1 MSQVEQRAPDRRC
14 QSLQTFGFIIT
25 VALIGQYGRAQGSH
39 PEAVADRTRG
49 IAMKSLQMLRA
60 ARDSTRRSVGVFL
73 RDVGNGLLE
82 VSHNSLAV
90 FGLVVVV
97 VAVFFAGRPDLRQQ
111 TEAWALDWLQERHE
125 SRAEVSDDL
134 TVAAAEP
141 EAVARATAVNP
152 KELTQQQAALA
163 KWISRRYNVA
173 LEPVGRLVQ
182 EAWTIG
188 QAVGLDPTLIL
199 AIAAIESRF
208 NPFAQSAMGAQGLM
222 QVMTKVHVDKYEP
235 FGGTHA
241 AFDPISNL
249 KVGVQVLRECIA
261 RAGGLEAG
269 LRWYV
274 GAANTDDDGGYL
286 GKVLA
291 EQTHMK
297 RVAGGTAVPPNAPIT
312 RKTAPPPAQEA
323 AVTPAVPATPT
334 PPAPAPA
341 DKLALL
347 H

>member
-1 MSQVEQRAPDRRC
+1 MKQ
-14 QSLQTFGFIIT
+14 LQ
-25 VALIGQYGRAQGSH
+25 
-39 PEAVADRTRG
+39 
-49 IAMKSLQMLRA
+49 KLRA
-60 ARDSTRRSVGVFL
+60 AHASVMRSVQVFV

-82 VSHNSLAV
+82 VSHNSLALVGLAVVLALV
-90 FGLVVVV
+90 FVTSR
-97 VAVFFAGRPDLRQQ
+97 ADLRHQ
-111 TEAWALDWLQERHE
+111 TELWALGWLQERHE
-125 SRAEVSDDL
+125 SRAAESDDL

-141 EAVARATAVNP
+141 DAVARATAVNP
-152 KELTQQQAALA
+152 GELSKQQAALA

-188 QAVGLDPTLIL
+188 HAVGLDPTLIL

-222 QVMTKVHVDKYEP
+222 QVMTRVHVDKYEP

-274 GAANTDDDGGYL
+274 GAANTGDDGGYI

-291 EQTHMK
+291 EQNHMK
-297 RVAGGTAVPPNAPIT
+297 RVASGGAVPANAPNAV
-312 RKTAPPPAQEA
+312 RKAAPPAQEA
-323 AVTPAVPATPT
+323 LAT
-334 PPAPAPA
+334 PPAGQ
-341 DKLALL
+341 DGTDLHGDGKEQVALL
-347 H
+347 R

>member
-1 MSQVEQRAPDRRC
+1 
-14 QSLQTFGFIIT
+14 
-25 VALIGQYGRAQGSH
+25 
-39 PEAVADRTRG
+39 
-49 IAMKSLQMLRA
+49 MKSLQRLRA
-60 ARDSTRRSVGVFL
+60 ALESTIRSVNVFM

-82 VSHNSLAV
+82 VSHNSLALL
-90 FGLVVVV
+90 GLAVVVTL
-97 VAVFFAGRPDLRQQ
+97 VFVAGRPDLRQQ
-111 TEAWALDWLQERHE
+111 TETWALGWLQERHD
-125 SRAEVSDDL
+125 SRNEASDDL

-141 EAVARATAVNP
+141 AAVDRATAVHPN
-152 KELTQQQAALA
+152 ELTKQQAALA

-188 QAVGLDPTLIL
+188 HKVGLDPTLIL

-222 QVMTKVHVDKYEP
+222 QVMTRVHVDKYEP

-241 AFDPISNL
+241 AFDPIANL

-274 GAANTDDDGGYL
+274 GAANTADDGGYL
-286 GKVLA
+286 SKVLS
-291 EQTHMK
+291 EQGHMK
-297 RVAGGTAVPPNAPIT
+297 RVASGNPVPANAPID
-312 RKTAPPPAQEA
+312 RAPKLAPPAQEA
-323 AVTPAVPATPT
+323 AAPQPDAVPA
-334 PPAPAPA
+334 AEQVA
-341 DKLALL
+341 LAG
-347 H
+347 

>member
-1 MSQVEQRAPDRRC
+1 MTTKQLLKDMPRA
-14 QSLQTFGFIIT
+14 SL
-25 VALIGQYGRAQGSH
+25 
-39 PEAVADRTRG
+39 
-49 IAMKSLQMLRA
+49 
-60 ARDSTRRSVGVFL
+60 RSFNVFM

-82 VSHNSLAV
+82 ISHNGLALLGLAV
-90 FGLVVVV
+90 LVTL
-97 VAVFFAGRPDLRQQ
+97 VFVAGRADLRHQAE
-111 TEAWALDWLQERHE
+111 TWTLGWLQQRHVVRVE
-125 SRAEVSDDL
+125 ASDDI

-152 KELTQQQAALA
+152 NELTRQQAAVA

-173 LEPVGRLVQ
+173 LEPIGRLVQ
-182 EAWTIG
+182 EAWAIG
-188 QAVGLDPTLIL
+188 HHTKLDPTLIL

-222 QVMTKVHVDKYEP
+222 QVMTRVHGDKYEP

-261 RAGGLEAG
+261 RAGSLEAG

-274 GAANTDDDGGYL
+274 GAANSNDDGGYI

-291 EQTHMK
+291 EQGYLQ
-297 RVAGGTAVPPNAPIT
+297 RVAGGSAVATNLPIG
-312 RKTAPPPAQEA
+312 PAA
-323 AVTPAVPATPT
+323 K
-334 PPAPAPA
+334 PAPAAPA
-341 DKLALL
+341 AREAAATPDLAPIPKAPETELVAVL
-347 H
+347 R

>member
-1 MSQVEQRAPDRRC
+1 
-14 QSLQTFGFIIT
+14 
-25 VALIGQYGRAQGSH
+25 
-39 PEAVADRTRG
+39 
-49 IAMKSLQMLRA
+49 MKSLQMLRA
-60 ARDSTRRSVGVFL
+60 ARDSTLRSAGVFL

-90 FGLVVVV
+90 FGLIMVV
-97 VAVFFAGRPDLRQQ
+97 VAAFFAGQPELRQQ
-111 TEAWALDWLQERHE
+111 TEVWALDWLQERHE
-125 SRAEVSDDL
+125 SRAEQSDDL

-141 EAVARATAVNP
+141 TAVARATAVNP
-152 KELTQQQAALA
+152 KELTPQQAALA

-188 QAVGLDPTLIL
+188 QSVGLDPTLIL
-199 AIAAIESRF
+199 AVAAIESRF

-274 GAANTDDDGGYL
+274 GAANMQDDGGYL

-297 RVAGGTAVPPNAPIT
+297 RVAGGTAVPPNAPIGV
-312 RKTAPPPAQEA
+312 RKPSPPPAREA
-323 AVTPAVPATPT
+323 AATPAAPDSTT
-334 PPAPAPA
+334 PPAAGTGQV
-341 DKLALL
+341 ALL
-347 H
+347 Q

>member
-1 MSQVEQRAPDRRC
+1 
-14 QSLQTFGFIIT
+14 
-25 VALIGQYGRAQGSH
+25 
-39 PEAVADRTRG
+39 
-49 IAMKSLQMLRA
+49 MKSLHRLRA
-60 ARDSTRRSVGVFL
+60 ALESTLRSANVFI

-82 VSHNSLAV
+82 VSHNSLALLGLAVLVTLV
-90 FGLVVVV
+90 FV
-97 VAVFFAGRPDLRQQ
+97 AGRPDLRQQ
-111 TEAWALDWLQERHE
+111 TETWALGWLQERHE
-125 SRAEVSDDL
+125 SRAAESDDL

-141 EAVARATAVNP
+141 DAVERATAVNP
-152 KELTQQQAALA
+152 KELTRQQAALA

-173 LEPVGRLVQ
+173 LEPIGRLVQ

-188 QAVGLDPTLIL
+188 KHAGLDPTLIL

-222 QVMTKVHVDKYEP
+222 QVMTRVHSDKYEP
-235 FGGTHA
+235 FGGAHA

-274 GAANTDDDGGYL
+274 GAANLADDGGYM

-291 EQTHMK
+291 EQSHMK
-297 RVAGGTAVPPNAPIT
+297 RVASGSPVPANAPIGV
-312 RKTAPPPAQEA
+312 RKPAAPAQEA
-323 AVTPAVPATPT
+323 SAEPAVPQAA
-334 PPAPAPA
+334 PAPAPA
-341 DKLALL
+341 TDQVALL
-347 H
+347 N

>member
-1 MSQVEQRAPDRRC
+1 
-14 QSLQTFGFIIT
+14 
-25 VALIGQYGRAQGSH
+25 
-39 PEAVADRTRG
+39 
-49 IAMKSLQMLRA
+49 MKSLQVLRA
-60 ARDSTRRSVGVFL
+60 ARESTMRSIGVFL

-82 VSHNSLAV
+82 VSHNSLALL
-90 FGLVVVV
+90 GLAVVVTL
-97 VAVFFAGRPDLRQQ
+97 VFVAGRPDLRHQ
-111 TEAWALDWLQERHE
+111 TETWALGWLQERHE
-125 SRAEVSDDL
+125 SRAAESDDL

-141 EAVARATAVNP
+141 DAVERATAVNP

-173 LEPVGRLVQ
+173 LEPIGRLVQ
-182 EAWTIG
+182 EAWHIG
-188 QAVGLDPTLIL
+188 QNVGLDPTLIL

-222 QVMTKVHVDKYEP
+222 QVMTRVHVDKYEP

-274 GAANTDDDGGYL
+274 GAANLEDDGGYM

-291 EQTHMK
+291 EQLHMK
-297 RVAGGTAVPPNAPIT
+297 RVASGNSVPANAPIT
-312 RKTAPPPAQEA
+312 VRKPA
-323 AVTPAVPATPT
+323 PAVQDAAAEAQAPQG
-334 PPAPAPA
+334 APAPA
-341 DKLALL
+341 ASDEQVALAR
-347 H
+347 

>member
-1 MSQVEQRAPDRRC
+1 
-14 QSLQTFGFIIT
+14 
-25 VALIGQYGRAQGSH
+25 
-39 PEAVADRTRG
+39 
-49 IAMKSLQMLRA
+49 MKSLQMLRA
-60 ARDSTRRSVGVFL
+60 ARDSTARSVQVFL

-82 VSHNSLAV
+82 ISHNSLALL
-90 FGLVVVV
+90 GLAVV
-97 VAVFFAGRPDLRQQ
+97 VALVFVAGRPDLRHQ
-111 TEAWALDWLQERHE
+111 TEVWALDWLQERHE
-125 SRAEVSDDL
+125 ARTAADDDL

-141 EAVARATAVNP
+141 DAVERATAVNP
-152 KELTQQQAALA
+152 KELTPQQAALA

-173 LEPVGRLVQ
+173 LEPIGRLVQ
-182 EAWTIG
+182 EAWAIG
-188 QAVGLDPTLIL
+188 HAVGLDPTLIL

-222 QVMTKVHVDKYEP
+222 QVMTRVHVDKYEP

-274 GAANTDDDGGYL
+274 GAANTDDDGGYI

-297 RVAGGTAVPPNAPIT
+297 RVASGTAVPLNAPNSV
-312 RKTAPPPAQEA
+312 RKAPVPAQEA
-323 AVTPAVPATPT
+323 AATPAAPEAGTPATVPT
-334 PPAPAPA
+334 AGTDQVA
-341 DKLALL
+341 LAR
-347 H
+347 